1 MSHGPSQAQGLIGRE
16 TPDSL
21 VQPAYLR
28 AYAANPNQV
37 FSGKR
42 LVSYVAGLPRKPGW
56 VYSSTN
62 YVLAQMIIERVTHD
76 SYADQLRRR
85 IITPGPA
92 QHVPRRTSLPARGD
106 LPAPGRLLL
115 HISPGVAGTVLAVC
129 HRPEPLHG
137 VGAGLGRIVSSPPD
151 VTKWARALF
160 TGRELPRKQQR
171 ELESLISTKTGEPI
185 KPLPVGQDP
194 DALRTTDAALI
205 VMTYTVLRAGSPDVT
220 EAGDKRKAPDPGRI
234 ISVRVRCLR
243 RVRSNTIG
251 SGASFACAQATGWP
265 MDPPIT
271 SSRSPVDGERGERDQ
286 SRNGVLQR
294 RSQQGLH

>member
-1 MSHGPSQAQGLIGRE
+1 MW
-16 TPDSL
+16 
-21 VQPAYLR
+21 
-28 AYAANPNQV
+28 
-37 FSGKR
+37 
-42 LVSYVAGLPRKPGW
+42 LVSRGNRAGSTRA
-56 VYSSTN
+56 TN

-85 IITPGPA
+85 IITPRPA

-220 EAGDKRKAPDPGRI
+220 EAGDKRKAPDRGTYYFPTSAMFETSAKQYDWLRRI
-234 ISVRVRCLR
+234 ICVRPGNRL
-243 RVRSNTIG
+243 
-251 SGASFACAQATGWP
+251 A
-265 MDPPIT
+265 
-271 SSRSPVDGERGERDQ
+271 DGPAYNIFEVP
-286 SRNGVLQR
+286 S
-294 RSQQGLH
+294 

>member
-220 EAGDKRKAPDPGRI
+220 EAGDKRKAPDRGTYYFPTSAMFETSAKQYDWLRRI
-234 ISVRVRCLR
+234 ICVRPGNRL
-243 RVRSNTIG
+243 
-251 SGASFACAQATGWP
+251 A
-265 MDPPIT
+265 
-271 SSRSPVDGERGERDQ
+271 DGPAYNIFEVPRD
-286 SRNGVLQR
+286 GD
-294 RSQQGLH
+294 

>member
-56 VYSSTN
+56 VYSSHQ
-62 YVLAQMIIERVTHD
+62 LRLG
-76 SYADQLRRR
+76 ADDHRARHPRQLRRS
-85 IITPGPA
+85 TPQTDNHPPRPA
-92 QHVPRRTSLPARGD
+92 QHVPRRTSQPARGD

-220 EAGDKRKAPDPGRI
+220 EAGDKRKAPDRGTYYFRTSAMFETSAKQYDWLRRI
-234 ISVRVRCLR
+234 ICVRPGNRL
-243 RVRSNTIG
+243 
-251 SGASFACAQATGWP
+251 A
-265 MDPPIT
+265 
-271 SSRSPVDGERGERDQ
+271 DGPAYNIFEVP
-286 SRNGVLQR
+286 S
-294 RSQQGLH
+294 

>member
-1 MSHGPSQAQGLIGRE
+1 MSHGPSQAQGLIGLE

-42 LVSYVAGLPRKPGW
+42 LVSYVAGLQRKPGW
-56 VYSSTN
+56 IYSSTN

-194 DALRTTDAALI
+194 DALRTTHAAGI
-205 VMTYTVLRAGSPDVT
+205 VMTYGVARWAPGRPGGVGQTGSP
-220 EAGDKRKAPDPGRI
+220 RPGTYYFRRSAMFETSAKQHDWLNRI
-234 ISVRVRCLR
+234 ISTRLGNRL
-243 RVRSNTIG
+243 
-251 SGASFACAQATGWP
+251 A
-265 MDPPIT
+265 
-271 SSRSPVDGERGERDQ
+271 DGPR
-286 SRNGVLQR
+286 L
-294 RSQQGLH
+294 